1 MYLIGLVSA
10 DSLTT
15 GWLIPPKLIVH
26 LKRYRSSEKPKWE
39 IRMENTTTLTTMST
53 KHRTKTK
60 KQTAI
65 QTTET
70 MSNTDLIKYYEAD
83 E

>member
-1 MYLIGLVSA
+1 
-10 DSLTT
+10 
-15 GWLIPPKLIVH
+15 
-26 LKRYRSSEKPKWE
+26 
-39 IRMENTTTLTTMST
+39 MENTTTLTTMNT